1 HYNKTRTVLSSQ
13 NHVTHLII
21 SSISHQFRSHT
32 MDFLSQPTLIVIA
45 ITIVLL
51 YKLWRTKRTSH
62 KIKGLQP
69 PEPFGGLPL
78 IGHLHLLGGQTPL
91 ARTFGGL
98 ADKYGPIFQIRLGA
112 YPALVICNQE
122 AIKECFTTN
131 DKVLA
136 SRPKSS
142 HGVHLGYNFAG
153 FGFAPYGTYWI
164 KLRKLTMLEL
174 LSARRLEFLRHVYE
188 SEIDTLIRDLGMY
201 LGGNTDVKVTISDWL
216 ERLTFNMITKMIA
229 GKSYLQDVDDV
240 EAHGIVKLIKEFM
253 QISGEFVPSDLI
265 PLLGWFGA
273 HGQVLKS
280 MKRIAKD
287 LDTLVG
293 GWVEEH
299 KKSNP
304 LINKSLEKH
313 DFIDVMLSVIE
324 DDPVSGH
331 TRDTIIKAN
340 VMNLML
346 AGSDTTSTTMT
357 WILSMLM
364 KNPHSLKRAQD
375 EIDHHVG
382 RDKRVEA
389 CNLKNL
395 VYLQAIVKETLRLYP
410 PGPLLVPH
418 EAREDCNIQGYYVPK
433 GTRVFANV
441 WKLHRDPSLWSEP
454 EKFSPERFIN
464 ENGELDEGHHF
475 EYLPFGSGRR
485 ACPGSTFATQVSL
498 MTLARLL
505 QGFDLDES
513 MDQPVDLKEGL
524 GITLPKLT
532 PLQIVMSPRL
542 PSEFYH

>member
-1 HYNKTRTVLSSQ
+1 MN
-13 NHVTHLII
+13 
-21 SSISHQFRSHT
+21 
-32 MDFLSQPTLIVIA
+32 FLSQPTIIVIA

-51 YKLWRTKRTSH
+51 YYIWRKKKTSH

-69 PEPFGGLPL
+69 PEPSGALPL
-78 IGHLHLLGGQTPL
+78 IGHLHLLGDQTPL
-91 ARTFGGL
+91 ARIFAAL

-112 YPALVICNQE
+112 YPAFVICNQE

-131 DKVLA
+131 DKALA

-153 FGFAPYGTYWI
+153 FGFASYGPYWV

-174 LSARRLEFLRHVYE
+174 LSARRLELLRHVYE
-188 SEIDTLIRDLGMY
+188 SEIDTLIRDLWMY
-201 LGGNTDVKVTISDWL
+201 LGGNTDVKVTISEWL
-216 ERLTFNMITKMIA
+216 ERLTFNMLTKMVA
-229 GKSYLQDVDDV
+229 GKRYFSYLQDVDDV

-253 QISGEFVPSDLI
+253 HISGEFVLSDLI
-265 PLLGWFGA
+265 PLLGWFGV
-273 HGQVLKS
+273 HGPVLKS

-299 KKSNP
+299 KKSDP
-304 LINKSLEKH
+304 LTNKSWEKH

-346 AGSDTTSTTMT
+346 AGSDTTSITMT

-364 KNPHSLKRAQD
+364 KNPHALKRAQ
-375 EIDHHVG
+375 EEVDHHVG
-382 RDKRVEA
+382 RDRRVEA
-389 CNLKNL
+389 RDIKNL

-410 PGPLLVPH
+410 PGPVLVPH
-418 EAREDCNIQGYYVPK
+418 EAREDCHIQGYYVPK

-485 ACPGSTFATQVSL
+485 ACPGNTFAVQASL

-505 QGFDLDES
+505 QGFDLDVP
-513 MDQPVDLKEGL
+513 MDEPVDLKEGL
-524 GITLPKLT
+524 GITLPKLN
-532 PLQIVMSPRL
+532 PLQILLSPRL
-542 PSEFYH
+542 SREFYH

>member
-1 HYNKTRTVLSSQ
+1 
-13 NHVTHLII
+13 
-21 SSISHQFRSHT
+21 
-32 MDFLSQPTLIVIA
+32 MDLLTQPTIVVIA
-45 ITIVLL
+45 IGLVVL
-51 YKLWRTKRTSH
+51 YNIWRMKKSSE
-62 KIKGLQP
+62 KMKGLQP
-69 PEPFGGLPL
+69 PEPSGALPL
-78 IGHLHLLGGQTPL
+78 IGHLHLLGAQTPL
-91 ARTFGGL
+91 ARTFGAF

-112 YPALVICNQE
+112 YPALVISNHE

-164 KLRKLTMLEL
+164 KLRKLTMSEL

-188 SEIDTLIRDLGMY
+188 SEIDTLIKDLRMY
-201 LGGNTDVKVTISDWL
+201 IGDNMSVKVTISEWL

-229 GKSYLQDVDDV
+229 GKRYFSYLQDVDDV

-253 QISGEFVPSDLI
+253 HISGEFVPSDLI
-265 PLLGWFGA
+265 PIFGWLPI

-293 GWVEEH
+293 SWVEEH
-299 KKSNP
+299 AKNDP
-304 LINKSLEKH
+304 LTNKSWEKH

-324 DDPVSGH
+324 DDTVSGH

-357 WILSMLM
+357 WMLAILL
-364 KNPHSLKRAQD
+364 KNPHALKRAEE
-375 EIDHHVG
+375 EIEKQVG
-382 RDKRVEA
+382 RERRVEA
-389 CNLKNL
+389 SDIKNL
-395 VYLQAIVKETLRLYP
+395 VYLQAIFKETLRLFP

-418 EAREDCNIQGYYVPK
+418 EAREDCYIKGYYVPK
-433 GTRVFANV
+433 GTRVFGNV
-441 WKLHRDPSLWSEP
+441 WKLHRDPSLWAEP

-464 ENGELDEGHHF
+464 SNGEVDEGHHF
-475 EYLPFGSGRR
+475 EYMPFGMGRR

-498 MTLARLL
+498 ITVARLL
-505 QGFDLDES
+505 QAFHFTVPIDE
-513 MDQPVDLKEGL
+513 PVDLREGL

-532 PLQIVMSPRL
+532 PLQILVRPRQL
-542 PSEFYH
+542 CH

>member
-1 HYNKTRTVLSSQ
+1 ME
-13 NHVTHLII
+13 
-21 SSISHQFRSHT
+21 F
-32 MDFLSQPTLIVIA
+32 FSQPTIIVISIA
-45 ITIVLL
+45 LVLL
-51 YKLWRTKRTSH
+51 YNIWKIQKSSH
-62 KIKGLQP
+62 KIKGLNP
-69 PEPFGGLPL
+69 PEPSCALPL

-91 ARTFGGL
+91 ARTFATL

-112 YPALVICNQE
+112 YPALVISNQE

-142 HGVHLGYNFAG
+142 HGVYFGYNYAG
-153 FGFAPYGTYWI
+153 FGFAPYGAYWI
-164 KLRKLTMLEL
+164 KIRKLTMLEL

-188 SEIDTLIRDLGMY
+188 SEIDTLIKDLQMY
-201 LGGNTDVKVTISDWL
+201 LGDNRSVKVTISEWL

-229 GKSYLQDVDDV
+229 GKRYFSYLQDADDV
-240 EAHGIVKLIKEFM
+240 KAHGGIVKLIKEFM
-253 QISGEFVPSDLI
+253 HVAGEFVPSDLI
-265 PLLGWFGA
+265 PLLGWFGI

-293 GWVEEH
+293 SWVEEH
-299 KKSNP
+299 KKSGGP
-304 LINKSLEKH
+304 LNKSWEKH

-324 DDPVSGH
+324 DHDHVSGH

-340 VMNLML
+340 VMNLIL
-346 AGSDTTSTTMT
+346 AGSDTSSTTMT
-357 WILSMLM
+357 WILAMLT
-364 KNPHSLKRAQD
+364 KNPSALKRAQD
-375 EIDHHVG
+375 EIDQHVG
-382 RDKRVEA
+382 RDRRTVEA
-389 CNLKNL
+389 SDIKNL

-418 EAREDCNIQGYYVPK
+418 EAREDCYIQGYYVPK

-441 WKLHRDPSLWSEP
+441 WKLHRDPTLWSEP
-454 EKFSPERFIN
+454 HKFSPQRFIN
-464 ENGELDEGHHF
+464 ENGEIHEAHHF

-498 MTLARLL
+498 MTIARFL
-505 QGFDLDES
+505 QAFDFHEPMDE
-513 MDQPVDLKEGL
+513 PVDLKEGL

-532 PLQIVMSPRL
+532 PLQILLTPRDQL
-542 PSEFYH
+542 YQ

>member
-1 HYNKTRTVLSSQ
+1 
-13 NHVTHLII
+13 
-21 SSISHQFRSHT
+21 
-32 MDFLSQPTLIVIA
+32 MDFLPQPTLVVIV

-51 YKLWRTKRTSH
+51 YNIWRKKSSTIH

-69 PEPFGGLPL
+69 PEPSFALPL
-78 IGHLHLLGGQTPL
+78 IGHLHLLGAKTPL
-91 ARTFGGL
+91 ARIFASL
-98 ADKYGPIFQIRLGA
+98 ADKYGPIFQIHLGA

-142 HGVHLGYNFAG
+142 HGVHLSYNFAG
-153 FGFAPYGTYWI
+153 FGFAPYGSYWI

-174 LSARRLEFLRHVYE
+174 LSARRLEFLRPVYE
-188 SEIDTLIRDLGMY
+188 SEIDTLIRDLWMY
-201 LGGNTDVKVTISDWL
+201 LGGKSDVKVTISEWL

-229 GKSYLQDVDDV
+229 GKRYFSYLQDVDDV

-253 QISGEFVPSDLI
+253 HISGEFVLSDLI
-265 PLLGWFGA
+265 PLLGWLGV
-273 HGQVLKS
+273 HGTVLKN

-299 KKSNP
+299 MKSDT
-304 LINKSLEKH
+304 LTNKSWEKH

-324 DDPVSGH
+324 DDSVSGH

-357 WILSMLM
+357 WTLAMLM
-364 KNPHSLKRAQD
+364 KNPHALKRAQE
-375 EIDHHVG
+375 EIDHQVG
-382 RDKRVEA
+382 RERRRVEA
-389 CNLKNL
+389 RDIKDLI
-395 VYLQAIVKETLRLYP
+395 YLQAIVKETLRLYP
-410 PGPLLVPH
+410 PGPVLVPH
-418 EAREDCNIQGYYVPK
+418 EAREDCNIQGYHVPK

-454 EKFSPERFIN
+454 EKFSPERFIS
-464 ENGELDEGHHF
+464 ENGELDEVHHF

-485 ACPGSTFATQVSL
+485 ACPGSTFATQVCL
-498 MTLARLL
+498 LTLSRLL
-505 QGFDLDES
+505 QGFDLHVPMDE
-513 MDQPVDLKEGL
+513 PVDLEEGL
-524 GITLPKLT
+524 GITLPKMN
-532 PLQIVMSPRL
+532 PLQIVLSPRL
-542 PSEFYH
+542 PSEFYQ

>member
-1 HYNKTRTVLSSQ
+1 
-13 NHVTHLII
+13 
-21 SSISHQFRSHT
+21 
-32 MDFLSQPTLIVIA
+32 MDFLSQPTIIVIA
-45 ITIVLL
+45 ISIVLL
-51 YKLWRTKRTSH
+51 YTTWRKKSTSQKL
-62 KIKGLQP
+62 KGLQP
-69 PEPFGGLPL
+69 PEPSRALPL
-78 IGHLHLLGGQTPL
+78 IGHLHLLGSQTPL
-91 ARTFGGL
+91 ARIFGSL
-98 ADKYGPIFQIRLGA
+98 ADKHGPIFQIRLGA
-112 YPALVICNQE
+112 YPALVISNQE

-153 FGFAPYGTYWI
+153 FGFAPYGRYWI

-174 LSARRLEFLRHVYE
+174 LSARRLELLRHVYE
-188 SEIDTLIRDLGMY
+188 SEVDTLIRDLGMY
-201 LGGNTDVKVTISDWL
+201 VPDNTAVKVTISQWL

-229 GKSYLQDVDDV
+229 GKRYFSYLQDVDDV

-253 QISGEFVPSDLI
+253 HISGEFVPSDLI
-265 PLLGWFGA
+265 PLLGWFGV

-299 KKSNP
+299 KKSDP
-304 LINKSLEKH
+304 LTNKSWEKH

-357 WILSMLM
+357 WILAMLM
-364 KNPHSLKRAQD
+364 KNPEALKRAQ
-375 EIDHHVG
+375 EEVEHHVG
-382 RDKRVEA
+382 RDRRVEA
-389 CNLKNL
+389 QDIKNL

-418 EAREDCNIQGYYVPK
+418 EAMEDCHIQGYSVPK

-441 WKLHRDPSLWSEP
+441 WKLHRDPRLWSEA
-454 EKFSPERFIN
+454 EKFSPERFMN
-464 ENGELDEGHHF
+464 ENGEVDEGHNF

-498 MTLARLL
+498 VTLARLL
-505 QGFDLDES
+505 QAFDLAEPVDE
-513 MDQPVDLKEGL
+513 PVDLKEGL
-524 GITLPKLT
+524 GITLPKMT
-532 PLQIVMSPRL
+532 PLKILITPRL
-542 PSEFYH
+542 PRQFYH

>member
-1 HYNKTRTVLSSQ
+1 MPLM
-13 NHVTHLII
+13 THLIL
-21 SSISHQFRSHT
+21 SSIFHKFKSHA
-32 MDFLSQPTLIVIA
+32 MDFLSQPTLVVVAI

-51 YKLWRTKRTSH
+51 YKTWRKKKGSH
-62 KIKGLQP
+62 KSKGQQP
-69 PEPFGGLPL
+69 PEPSGALPL
-78 IGHLHLLGGQTPL
+78 IGHLHLLGAQTPL
-91 ARTFGGL
+91 ARSFAAL
-98 ADKYGPIFQIRLGA
+98 ADKYGSIFQIRLGA
-112 YPALVICNQE
+112 YPALVICNRE

-164 KLRKLTMLEL
+164 KIRKLTMLEL

-188 SEIDTLIRDLGMY
+188 SEIDTLVKDLRMY
-201 LGGNTDVKVTISDWL
+201 LGSKTGVKVTISEWL

-229 GKSYLQDVDDV
+229 GKRYFSYLEDVDDV

-253 QISGEFVPSDLI
+253 HISGEFVTSDLI
-265 PLLGWFGA
+265 PVLGWFGL

-299 KKSNP
+299 KKSDP
-304 LINKSLEKH
+304 LSNKSWENH

-331 TRDTIIKAN
+331 NRDTIIKAT
-340 VMNLML
+340 VMNIML

-357 WILSMLM
+357 WILAMLM
-364 KNPHSLKRAQD
+364 KNPHALKRAQ
-375 EIDHHVG
+375 EEVDHHVG
-382 RDKRVEA
+382 RERRVEA
-389 CNLKNL
+389 NDLKNL
-395 VYLQAIVKETLRLYP
+395 VYLQAIMKETLRLYP

-418 EAREDCNIQGYYVPK
+418 EAREDCRIQGYHVPK

-441 WKLHRDPSLWSEP
+441 WKLHRDPSVWCEP
-454 EKFSPERFIN
+454 EKFSPERFMN
-464 ENGELDEGHHF
+464 ENGEVDEGHHF

-505 QGFDLDES
+505 QGFDLEVPVDE
-513 MDQPVDLKEGL
+513 PVDLEEGL
-524 GITLPKLT
+524 GITLPKMN
-532 PLQIVMSPRL
+532 PLQILLSSRL
-542 PSEFYH
+542 PNQFYNS